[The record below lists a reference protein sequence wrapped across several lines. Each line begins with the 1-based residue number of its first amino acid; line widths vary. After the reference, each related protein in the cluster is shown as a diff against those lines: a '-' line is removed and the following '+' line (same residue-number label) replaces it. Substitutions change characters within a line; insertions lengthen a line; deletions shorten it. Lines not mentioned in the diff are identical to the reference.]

1 MKEKTSKQHQKKDI
15 YLTIGENIK
24 LFRDKKSLSL
34 NALAA
39 KAGIS
44 FSFLSNIEKGR
55 RKATLYTIEKIAEA
69 LECGIYRL
77 LTSRSEKEFLP
88 EESRIIL
95 DIMQYVTPKDIE
107 TKRKILSII
116 KLI

>member
-1 MKEKTSKQHQKKDI
+1 MNKKTAEQNSKEDI
-15 YLTIGENIK
+15 YAVIGGNIR
-24 LFRDKKSLSL
+24 LFRNKNNLSM
-34 NALAA
+34 NALAI

-55 RKATLYTIEKIAEA
+55 RKATLYTIEKIAGA

-77 LTSRSEKEFLP
+77 LTPRSRKEFLP
-88 EESRIIL
+88 EESAVML
-95 DIMQYVTPKDIE
+95 DIIQYVTTKNPE
-107 TKRKILSII
+107 TKRKILNII

>member
-1 MKEKTSKQHQKKDI
+1 MKEKADKQDLKKDI
-15 YLTIGENIK
+15 YAVLGENIK
-24 LFRDKKSLSL
+24 LFRNKKNLSL
-34 NALAA
+34 NALAV

-55 RKATLYTIEKIAEA
+55 RKATLYTIEKIAVA

-77 LTSRSEKEFLP
+77 LTPRSGKEFLP
-88 EESRIIL
+88 EESAIML
-95 DIMQYVTPKDIE
+95 DIIQYVTTKGLE
-107 TKRKILSII
+107 TKRKILNII